1 MRDRKNGWQKEEEF
15 DKINIDRLAYK
26 EDLTSCMLGFT
37 NDVSV
42 ECENY
47 SKRSVLI
54 NKIFV
59 TLFDGGFDAEW
70 RKLLVGYRF

>member
-1 MRDRKNGWQKEEEF
+1 MRDRKNGWRKEEGF

-42 ECENY
+42 E
-47 SKRSVLI
+47 
-54 NKIFV
+54 
-59 TLFDGGFDAEW
+59 
-70 RKLLVGYRF
+70 